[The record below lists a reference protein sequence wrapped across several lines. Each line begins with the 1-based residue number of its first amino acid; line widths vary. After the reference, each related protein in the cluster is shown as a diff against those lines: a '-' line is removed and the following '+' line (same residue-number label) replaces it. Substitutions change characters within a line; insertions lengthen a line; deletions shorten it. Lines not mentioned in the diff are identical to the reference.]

1 LCCFF
6 QSACSSQYTPD
17 LDDDTPSNGPSTS
30 ATAVTSPDSQSDQ
43 LLNFLLANTKCIISK
58 VPWIK
63 LEDIPLT
70 MIKEIADVIF
80 HEYPEAEQVLGMPQV
95 MKEDIVKLLSVGT
108 SVTRGLSSEKE
119 ELVNPKK
126 VKVFFG

>member
-1 LCCFF
+1 
-6 QSACSSQYTPD
+6 
-17 LDDDTPSNGPSTS
+17 
-30 ATAVTSPDSQSDQ
+30 
-43 LLNFLLANTKCIISK
+43 